1 MQKKGGIITKEEQ
14 NLKHPVLSQLIIN
27 MRQHHQKEVG
37 ERERESQFD
46 LLLGKNFWVYGLEF
60 YIYLKVARLNNNN
73 LGLFILIWTYI
84 LAVKKDI
91 KVI

>member
-37 ERERESQFD
+37 ERERERVNLIYYLVKIS
-46 LLLGKNFWVYGLEF
+46 EF
-60 YIYLKVARLNNNN
+60 T
-73 LGLFILIWTYI
+73 G
-84 LAVKKDI
+84 
-91 KVI
+91 